1 MVSIL
6 GKFGVSLK
14 VVVKKSLAQKNKTPG
29 READRG

>member
-6 GKFGVSLK
+6 GKFGVLLK
-14 VVVKKSLAQKNKTPG
+14 VVVKNRWPRKNPG